1 MKNNNSKNL
10 FKAFGAWL
18 KERVRKFFVA
28 AKKNPQAI
36 PLLALCAAFIQYSL
50 NLTYISNS
58 TAKIQGSNM
67 GLSAFVAML
76 FMLLSF
82 VCMLNAYPKR
92 KRPKFAMVGLMII
105 LYAGVIVAHVNY
117 LNCIDHALTREI
129 SPIVITEETAYIT
142 KAISTVKTN
151 IILVAVTVVCAILE
165 PLFAKLLK
173 KINTSIDV
181 EENGDIGNIDIAD
194 ED

>member
-1 MKNNNSKNL
+1 MNNKVNNFSKT
-10 FKAFGAWL
+10 FVAWL
-18 KERVRKFFVA
+18 KESVRKFFVA
-28 AKKNPQAI
+28 LKKNPQVI
-36 PLLALCAAFIQYSL
+36 PLLALCISFIQYSL

-82 VCMLNAYPKR
+82 VCMLGAYPKR
-92 KRPKFAMVGLMII
+92 MKPKYAMIALMIV

-117 LNCIDHALTREI
+117 INCIDYALTREN
-129 SPIVITEETAYIT
+129 SPIVITQETAYIT
-142 KAISTVKTN
+142 SAMSTVKTN
-151 IILVAVTVVCAILE
+151 IVLVAATAVFAVLE
-165 PLFAKLLK
+165 PVFAKLLK

-181 EENGDIGNIDIAD
+181 EENGDIGEIDIA
-194 ED
+194 EEE